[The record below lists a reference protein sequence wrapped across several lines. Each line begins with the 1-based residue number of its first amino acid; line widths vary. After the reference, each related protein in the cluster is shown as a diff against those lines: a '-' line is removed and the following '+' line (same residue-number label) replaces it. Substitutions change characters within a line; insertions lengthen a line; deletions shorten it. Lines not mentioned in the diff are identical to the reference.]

1 MSAWPRVVLAEGTLD
16 MLRLAYADPVLAQ
29 RAVLS
34 LFRDA
39 PQPNVPCVFEGGE
52 YNMVAADGSRCGTSP
67 AWCLPF
73 LNIELLYLRTLD
85 RDWLGQL
92 YPYTA
97 AYLEWW
103 LEQRVDA
110 EGWLV
115 YKCTWESGE
124 DGNPRLDP
132 TGSGDADISGRVRPV
147 ELQATMAHA
156 AQTMALFAGELG
168 VSAERW
174 LNLAEAYRERTR
186 KLFDPDAGRYRDW
199 LIHEQR
205 FQDPCPARPYW
216 GIDTGRYSAQ
226 SLTPLLIGEPLDA
239 QEVWR
244 HDCPPWTLWPSWT
257 WTLVESAAAAGLY
270 AGVGALAS
278 QTIDRVFRM
287 TTRRQLDGQPRPL
300 PGCSPEFWPMDWR
313 TYSGSDAYGWG
324 ATTTN
329 LLIRHLFG
337 FKESRQTDGWVAELT
352 PALPANML
360 EQGGRYGLRNLSYRG
375 LHFDVWYVQEPDDL
389 YVQLDLG
396 AEARECSVHE
406 LTDRPERVYVSGA
419 PGSSR
424 HRFAVRLGHRYS
436 LRLR

>member
-1 MSAWPRVVLAEGTLD
+1 
-16 MLRLAYADPVLAQ
+16 
-29 RAVLS
+29 
-34 LFRDA
+34 
-39 PQPNVPCVFEGGE
+39 
-52 YNMVAADGSRCGTSP
+52 
-67 AWCLPF
+67 
-73 LNIELLYLRTLD
+73 
-85 RDWLGQL
+85 
-92 YPYTA
+92 
-97 AYLEWW
+97 
-103 LEQRVDA
+103 
-110 EGWLV
+110 
-115 YKCTWESGE
+115 
-124 DGNPRLDP
+124 
-132 TGSGDADISGRVRPV
+132 
-147 ELQATMAHA
+147 
-156 AQTMALFAGELG
+156 
-168 VSAERW
+168 
-174 LNLAEAYRERTR
+174 
-186 KLFDPDAGRYRDW
+186 
-199 LIHEQR
+199 
-205 FQDPCPARPYW
+205 
-216 GIDTGRYSAQ
+216 
-226 SLTPLLIGEPLDA
+226 
-239 QEVWR
+239 
-244 HDCPPWTLWPSWT
+244 
-257 WTLVESAAAAGLY
+257 
-270 AGVGALAS
+270 
-278 QTIDRVFRM
+278 M

-406 LTDRPERVYVSGA
+406 LTDRPERIYVSGA